1 MKKWFAL
8 LGAFLAGIAAV
19 RAAEGDIT
27 VRVQVDGLGFPKAV
41 PVYVSGYDGEA
52 DRVLRFDLSFT
63 GFEIVSDKSAATYW
77 IQKNNAAGIGA
88 QVTDLLQ
95 NKIPYNKAFSGG
107 SVRQQTHALADD
119 LAKSLL
125 NQPGI
130 AQTRIAFVAQPS
142 GFGVGEVFVADY
154 DGFGASPVTRDGVIV
169 HGPAWAGKGTLLY
182 QSFKLGK
189 GEILSHTVN
198 TGARRQLAR
207 YPGLNASPAVSPD
220 GRRVAMIL
228 SKSGSPDLWVADI
241 DGGNLRQFTT
251 TKEDESS
258 PCWSPD
264 GSQICVVSR
273 LSGLPALYTI
283 SAGGGKM
290 TRIFAG
296 SSPTEPDWSPDG
308 KYIVFTTP
316 TRNAFQINLL
326 ALEGPGRG
334 TVTPLGEGED
344 PVWAPNS
351 RAVLYVRSINHRH
364 VLSLM
369 DVPSKKS
376 KDLIPISGSASEP
389 AWAR

>member
-8 LGAFLAGIAAV
+8 LGAFVLGVAAV
-19 RAAEGDIT
+19 QAAEGDIT

-41 PVYVSGYDGEA
+41 PVHISGYDGEA
-52 DRVLRFDLSFT
+52 DRVLRFDLSFM
-63 GFEIVSDKSAATYW
+63 GFEIVGDKSAATYL
-77 IQKNNAAGIGA
+77 IQKNNAAGVGA

-107 SVRQQTHALADD
+107 SIRQQTHALADD
-119 LAKSLL
+119 LAKALL

-130 AQTRIAFVAQPS
+130 AQTRIALVAQPT
-142 GFGVGEVFVADY
+142 GYGVGEIFVSDY

-169 HGPAWAGKGTLLY
+169 HAPAWSGKGTLLY

-241 DGGNLRQFTT
+241 DGGNLRQLTT

-273 LSGLPALYTI
+273 LTGLPALYTI
-283 SAGGGKM
+283 PAGGGQL
-290 TRIFAG
+290 TRLFTG

-308 KYIVFTTP
+308 KYIVFTT
-316 TRNAFQINLL
+316 TSRSGFQINLL
-326 ALEGPGRG
+326 ALDGPARG

-344 PVWAPNS
+344 PVWASNS
-351 RAVLYVRSINHRH
+351 RAVLYVRSVNHRH
-364 VLSLM
+364 VLALM